1 MEGIYMGKMCGICGK
16 RFGDER
22 RFLMEGGGEMC
33 EECYLAFQDEE
44 TENIELNDVS
54 YEDKKI
60 LGLVSNKEKYSVHK
74 IEETIDILKMK
85 GYKKQAKELEG
96 YLDNY
101 GKDTEVDGAYYNNGK
116 VYQGSKTMIW
126 TNYLEVSCYISII
139 VTTVIGIWL
148 GDFFVGGLGFVLG
161 GLIGFII
168 GFVSNATIMMIIT
181 MCNNISILTDNT
193 AKILAKLDEKKK

>member
-1 MEGIYMGKMCGICGK
+1 MEGKYMSKICGICGK

-22 RFLMEGGGEMC
+22 RFPMEGGGEMC

-44 TENIELNDVS
+44 MEEIERNDVS
-54 YEDKKI
+54 YEDKEI
-60 LGLVSNKEKYSVHK
+60 LEVAGNKEKYSVHK
-74 IEETIDILKMK
+74 IEETIDTLKMK

-101 GKDTEVDGAYYNNGK
+101 GKSVETDGAYYNNGK
-116 VYQGSKTMIW
+116 VYQGSKTTIW
-126 TNYLEVSCYISII
+126 TNYLELSCYISII

-148 GDFFVGGLGFVLG
+148 GSLIGGLGSLLG
-161 GLIGFII
+161 GAIGFII
-168 GFVSNATIMMIIT
+168 GFVANATIMMIIT
-181 MCNNISILTDNT
+181 MCNNISIMTDNT